1 MLYQTI
7 ETLKKIHTRNICL
20 ATFPY
25 TGTQVLVRG
34 ELRDERQIP
43 MFDITGQVKAPGPV
57 HHMSVILL
65 IDPDPLTIIQAQARM
80 MTVPMAEC
88 HTTLDRVP
96 LLQGVE
102 IKSGFSRQ
110 ILKIMGGN
118 RGCTHLCTLVTAMG
132 QEIVHG
138 WLTMKR
144 SEKSPVPASLEE
156 VKEKSFLID
165 SCRIWKKEGPKM
177 KELMQAFE
185 TGNLPGSPG
194 IARQGRDSAVCKHT
208 TPGD

>member
-1 MLYQTI
+1 MALTGLNFFDHKDVYMLYETI
-7 ETLKKIHTRNICL
+7 EPLKKIHTRNLSL
-20 ATFPY
+20 ATFPF

-34 ELRDERQIP
+34 ELKDERHIP

-65 IDPDPLTIIQAQARM
+65 IDPDPLTIIQAEARM
-80 MTVPMAEC
+80 ETVPMAEC
-88 HTTLDRVP
+88 HATLDRIP
-96 LLQGVE
+96 LLQGVK
-102 IKSGFSRQ
+102 IKSGFSKQ

-138 WLTMKR
+138 WLTWKR

-156 VKEKSFLID
+156 VKEKNFLID

-177 KELMQAFE
+177 KELMRAFGKGGQQAS
-185 TGNLPGSPG
+185 L
-194 IARQGRDSAVCKHT
+194 
-208 TPGD
+208 